1 MITTNPNRVS
11 KSITNTDKSMPSGYF
26 HYYYL
31 QPIVYN
37 ELFKLHREDAI
48 LLGVNCNTQNVING
62 E

>member
-37 ELFKLHREDAI
+37 ELFKLHPYDAQ
-48 LLGVNCNTQNVING
+48 LVGVIVHTQNVINV
-62 E
+62 

>member
-1 MITTNPNRVS
+1 MIYSNPNRVS
-11 KSITNTDKSMPSGYF
+11 KSITNTDKSMPS
-26 HYYYL
+26 
-31 QPIVYN
+31 IVYN